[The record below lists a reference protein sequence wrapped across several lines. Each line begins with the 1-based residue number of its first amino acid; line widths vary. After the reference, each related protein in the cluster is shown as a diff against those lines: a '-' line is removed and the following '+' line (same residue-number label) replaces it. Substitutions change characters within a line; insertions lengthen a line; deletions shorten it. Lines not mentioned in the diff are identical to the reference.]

1 MPAILNLFNL
11 KNKSKAYGKKAKIC
25 SYILTISRN
34 CYHSHRQLYIQEV
47 TEKFIIQLIN
57 IIQFT

>member
-1 MPAILNLFNL
+1 MV
-11 KNKSKAYGKKAKIC
+11 KKQKYVV

-34 CYHSHRQLYIQEV
+34 CYHSHKQLYIQEV
-47 TEKFIIQLIN
+47 TGKFIIQLIN